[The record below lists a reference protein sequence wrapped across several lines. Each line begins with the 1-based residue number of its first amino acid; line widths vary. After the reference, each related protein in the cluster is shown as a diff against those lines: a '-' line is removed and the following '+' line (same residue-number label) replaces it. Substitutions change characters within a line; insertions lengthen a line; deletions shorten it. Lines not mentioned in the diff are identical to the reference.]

1 MLFCPAPRGE
11 SLEWPF
17 EKLES
22 FERNSAIQDSR
33 KWRPPTLLGMHAV
46 LIGATVALS
55 VLICRAHLQAQ
66 SSSPEARAVAFLARE
81 VPRWKAENDCYSCH
95 NNGDAARALLVAAAA
110 GLPTGEALDDTL
122 AWLRRP
128 DAWKDNKTQGGI
140 DDKALAR
147 VQFAAALAI
156 AVDHGRAPRVS
167 IRDAAALL
175 VADQKDDGSFQ
186 LDTSQSIGSPTT
198 YGTTVATW
206 LARRSLVA
214 AADSQFGPAIVRADR
229 WLRVASVATVLDAS
243 AVVLGLDRSAD
254 GDAMSQRAKAL
265 ETLRR
270 GQAQSG
276 GWGPYVTAA
285 AEAFDTALAL
295 MAMNTVRRAQLARPP
310 MPDSDVDTVIAKGRG
325 FLLSLQAADGSWPET
340 TRPSNQESYAQR
352 ISTTGWALLALMDT
366 R

>member
-1 MLFCPAPRGE
+1 M
-11 SLEWPF
+11 
-17 EKLES
+17 
-22 FERNSAIQDSR
+22 

-128 DAWKDNKTQGGI
+128 NAWKDNKTQGGI

-156 AVDHGRAPRVS
+156 AVDHGRAPRAS

-206 LARRSLVA
+206 LARRSLMA
-214 AADSQFGPAIVRADR
+214 AADSQFGPAIARADR

-265 ETLRR
+265 ETLRQ

-285 AEAFDTALAL
+285 PEAFDTALAL
-295 MAMNTVRRAQLARPP
+295 MALTTVKRAQLAGPTIR
-310 MPDSDVDTVIAKGRG
+310 DNDVDAAIAKGRG

-352 ISTTGWALLALMDT
+352 ISTTGWALLALIDT

>member
-1 MLFCPAPRGE
+1 M
-11 SLEWPF
+11 
-17 EKLES
+17 
-22 FERNSAIQDSR
+22 
-33 KWRPPTLLGMHAV
+33 KWQPPTLLGVHAA

-55 VLICRAHLQAQ
+55 VLVCRAHLQAQ
-66 SSSPEARAVAFLARE
+66 SSRPEARAVAFLTRE
-81 VPRWKAENDCYSCH
+81 VPQWKTENDCYSCH

-128 DAWKDNKTQGGI
+128 NAWKDNKTQGGI

-156 AVDHGRAPRVS
+156 AVDYGRAPRAS

-198 YGTTVATW
+198 YGTTIATW

-214 AADSQFGPAIVRADR
+214 AADSQFEPAIARADR
-229 WLRVASVATVLDAS
+229 WLRVASVATVLDAA
-243 AVVLGLDRSAD
+243 AVVLGLDQSAD
-254 GDAMSQRAKAL
+254 GDANSQRAKAL

-285 AEAFDTALAL
+285 PEAFDTALAL
-295 MAMNTVRRAQLARPP
+295 MALTTVKRAQPP
-310 MPDSDVDTVIAKGRG
+310 GPTMRGGDVDAAIAKGRG

-352 ISTTGWALLALMDT
+352 ISTTGWALLALLET